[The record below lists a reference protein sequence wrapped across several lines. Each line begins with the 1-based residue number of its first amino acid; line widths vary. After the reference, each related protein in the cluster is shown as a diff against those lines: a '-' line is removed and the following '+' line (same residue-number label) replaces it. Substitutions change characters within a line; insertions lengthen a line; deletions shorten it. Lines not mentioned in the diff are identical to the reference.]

1 MGKHSLRTD
10 KTCLNC
16 HHVVEN
22 RFCPNC
28 GQENKET
35 KESFHYL
42 FFHTVEDLVHY
53 DSGFW
58 KTIKY
63 LLFYP
68 GKLTNEYI
76 KGRRKMFV
84 PPVKLYIFISFITFF
99 LLSVLSSA
107 NSQQEIPITANTNTE
122 HVSKDGKIRIAEAQ
136 KNTINIDTTGFKTEL
151 GEEGGEVGKWLDTKF
166 RSIAKH
172 AKDKDFIKKFY
183 KTLFSTIPKALFIF
197 MPLFAFVLWLFH
209 NKKKWYYFD
218 SGIFTIHY
226 FSMILLSFTINAL
239 LSALFTKLLD
249 TETADTLNGFMTMIL
264 ILWWV
269 FYFFRSHS
277 RFYKEQKWISRLK
290 GICILTINLIFL
302 LTTVLILIAYSA
314 LNVN

>member
-1 MGKHSLRTD
+1 MGKHSLRAD

-42 FFHTVEDLVHY
+42 FFHTIEDLVHY

-68 GKLTNEYI
+68 AKLSNEYI
-76 KGRRKMFV
+76 NGRRKMFV
-84 PPVKLYIFISFITFF
+84 QPVKLYIFISFITFF
-99 LLSVLSSA
+99 LLSILSSV
-107 NSQQEIPITANTNTE
+107 NSHQEVPITTNKTQK
-122 HVSKDGKIRIAEAQ
+122 SITKDGKIRVAEAP
-136 KNTINIDTTGFKTEL
+136 KNTINIDTTDFQTGI
-151 GEEGGEVGKWLDTKF
+151 GEDESKMGKWLNTKF
-166 RSIAKH
+166 RNVAKH

-197 MPLFAFVLWLFH
+197 MPLFAFILWLFH
-209 NKKKWYYFD
+209 NKKRWYYFD

-226 FSMILLSFTINAL
+226 FSMILLSFTVNAL
-239 LSALFTKLLD
+239 LSTINTSIFS
-249 TETADTLNGFMTMIL
+249 TETADTLNGFMMFIL
-264 ILWWV
+264 ILWWI

-277 RFYKEQKWISRLK
+277 RFYKELKWISRLK
-290 GICILTINLIFL
+290 GICILTINIIFL
-302 LTTVLILIAYSA
+302 LVTVLILIGYSA

>member
-68 GKLTNEYI
+68 AKLTNEYI

-99 LLSVLSSA
+99 ILSILSSV
-107 NSQQEIPITANTNTE
+107 NSHQEVPITANKTQQQIT
-122 HVSKDGKIRIAEAQ
+122 KDGKIRVAEAP
-136 KNTINIDTTGFKTEL
+136 KNTINIDTTNFSSGLEENN
-151 GEEGGEVGKWLDTKF
+151 GEAGKWLNDKF
-166 RSIAKH
+166 RNVAKH
-172 AKDKDFIKKFY
+172 AKDKDFVKKFY

-239 LSALFTKLLD
+239 LSALFSKVFD
-249 TETADTLNGFMTMIL
+249 SETADTLNGFMMMLL

-277 RFYKEQKWISRLK
+277 RFYKEKKWISRLK
-290 GICILTINLIFL
+290 GICIMTINILFL
-302 LTTVLILIAYSA
+302 LTTTLILIAYSA

>member
-42 FFHTVEDLVHY
+42 FFHTLEDLVHY

-68 GKLTNEYI
+68 AKLTNEYI

-99 LLSVLSSA
+99 MLSILSPV
-107 NSQQEIPITANTNTE
+107 NSHQEVPITTNTNTE
-122 HVSKDGKIRIAEAQ
+122 QVSKDGKIRIAEAQ
-136 KNTINIDTTGFKTEL
+136 KNTINIDTTNFSSGL
-151 GEEGGEVGKWLDTKF
+151 EEDSGEVGKWLNDKF
-166 RSIAKH
+166 RSVAKH

-226 FSMILLSFTINAL
+226 FSMLLLSFTVNAL
-239 LSALFTKLLD
+239 LTALNSYLFEE
-249 TETADTLNGFMTMIL
+249 ETADTLNGFMMMIL
-264 ILWWV
+264 IFWWV